1 VGEPIRPTRQV
12 AGGTPLDLALLL
24 ERSGVRLV
32 APTQALALGLE
43 LLEFVASFPGPRPA
57 SAASCRERA
66 CRVDLLRLR
75 LDGAA
80 ATGWLRGRL
89 ERARLPG
96 WRVEHVVWDMSGET
110 DDRWRWTLS
119 GVADSG
125 AAVWLRIELQVR
137 ASGGRLSVSGRRCWL
152 LGPPELACG
161 RIWRALVRR
170 LGRGPG
176 LMGRGEALEIDVA
189 RASLG
194 PAFAAAG
201 WRLPNSAG
209 LRVGLAVTGEGLL
222 LSLGAAETSWP
233 EGQVDVGD
241 RGPAEAPED
250 PLARLRGW
258 LRGGPTERAMADA
271 ALLELATAQPAV
283 AGALLRARAL
293 ALRFVDRERC
303 VARLHEWLRAAPADG
318 EAWWLL
324 AVQHAILGESAGL
337 VAALRGSTNEGT
349 GVGGRL
355 ALALVLQQHEGGAAE
370 ALALLEALVAE
381 LPACAAELQAAV
393 WRALARSRAGERAT
407 PAMAVLAAV
416 SAALGEEGWRR
427 REEAGE
433 LRAQVAAALVASGR
447 PEAETAPLLRRL
459 LGDVRPGRWDRSG
472 ARVALVGAARRGA
485 GEARASARIVSE
497 WLAQEGRWSEL
508 VAVLERQLVR
518 LGGAPRIQALRRIAR
533 IHRHHLNDPASAEQA
548 LRVALEQP
556 AGDEATDL
564 ALREASAELV
574 TCLEMQGRVPEAT
587 LQGEALAA
595 PCADAPGLGDRE
607 EAVLGDR
614 EEAVLGDREEAGL
627 GDREEAGLGDREEA
641 VLGDREEAGLGD
653 REEAVLG
660 DREEAV
666 LGDRE
671 EAGLGDREDAVL
683 GDRDEAV
690 LKDREEAVL
699 GDREDA
705 PGSGVLAT
713 LIPAL
718 ARALEGTVRGG
729 SPAQLGVLLAM
740 IEPLLEVREPAA
752 DARAWLQLGAF
763 MAPKGAIAGAIAGWP
778 SMPLEIRAQEP
789 EMTGDSRG
797 ALRAALRAM
806 AGETAGIRAP
816 GVGLTGPQSL
826 EEADAVAL
834 AEVDLG
840 PMRAA
845 LGLELPV
852 RADGGAAEVGVRNE
866 RPPAIGVG
874 AAFLG
879 LSAAERRFRLA
890 FAAAMIA
897 DGLAIV
903 TDPQGA
909 SLPELL
915 AALHHLADRAC
926 PLRLPG
932 AQAIVRALAARGF
945 TGEQLPPGSREA
957 LALEIAGWQQSRA
970 SVARLAQLLRRD
982 CLQVA
987 LRLSGALDGA
997 LRTIGREARLSG
1009 PPDSQGTLQALA
1021 SPDGQCLLRAA
1032 GLLA

>member
-1 VGEPIRPTRQV
+1 MGEPIRPTRQV

-32 APTQALALGLE
+32 APTQALAPGLE

-137 ASGGRLSVSGRRCWL
+137 AAGGRLSVSGRRCWL

-349 GVGGRL
+349 GVRGRL

-574 TCLEMQGRVPEAT
+574 TCLEMQGRVAEST

-595 PCADAPGLGDRE
+595 PCA
-607 EAVLGDR
+607 
-614 EEAVLGDREEAGL
+614 
-627 GDREEAGLGDREEA
+627 
-641 VLGDREEAGLGD
+641 
-653 REEAVLG
+653 
-660 DREEAV
+660 
-666 LGDRE
+666 
-671 EAGLGDREDAVL
+671 
-683 GDRDEAV
+683 
-690 LKDREEAVL
+690 EEAVL